1 MNIWTRLQTKKGYR
15 LNRWMLPEIPQ
26 LEGGK
31 CIQKWTLKLARKTSS
46 CYDDNL
52 CHKIFKSH
60 HKQLSYGPETN
71 LLQVRLMTLT
81 LKVANRILSA
91 TCLVKT
97 INCTKQYLNSTI
109 NNKVMAWNNHLTIIC
124 ATQYFN
130 PTINKKGMTSQR
142 YAGWTMRRLFSHE
155 MVSGSIKMQAHLP
168 NRKIAQMRRVFFEE
182 LN

>member
-31 CIQKWTLKLARKTSS
+31 CIQKWTLKLARNTSS

-130 PTINKKGMTSQR
+130 PTTNKKGMTR
-142 YAGWTMRRLFSHE
+142 KG
-155 MVSGSIKMQAHLP
+155 MQDGQCGDYSPPKWFLGA
-168 NRKIAQMRRVFFEE
+168 
-182 LN
+182 